1 MLKTE
6 ESIGKFEILTT
17 LHPNKFDNNQPFSG
31 LFCI

>member
-6 ESIGKFEILTT
+6 DSIGKFEILTT
-17 LHPNKFDNNQPFSG
+17 HHPNIFDNNQPFSG